1 MNTLCFYTNGDDLEK
16 RKKLMIPRESDT
28 IAGTMSLNSQ
38 DGLVQVRKQSC
49 LLAFSGNMGTL
60 SGG

>member
-1 MNTLCFYTNGDDLEK
+1 
-16 RKKLMIPRESDT
+16 MIPRESDT